1 MIKCILII
9 HKDTVKVIHKSW
21 STACHV
27 IMSVYKWRLEFS
39 PGWGVGDF
47 VAKLDLAENFTS
59 FNSRVLILC
68 AKHKNY
74 INKDAKICSF
84 VIKLHQTLAYVFE
97 DLKNK
102 LAMSIQ
108 MNE

>member
-47 VAKLDLAENFTS
+47 VAKLDLA
-59 FNSRVLILC
+59 
-68 AKHKNY
+68 
-74 INKDAKICSF
+74 
-84 VIKLHQTLAYVFE
+84 
-97 DLKNK
+97 
-102 LAMSIQ
+102 
-108 MNE
+108 